1 MCTEVINNRPLGGT
15 YCVGYHA
22 AISTTVEYALRLRH
36 DLPHKMI
43 TNPNV
48 GNNNR
53 VQRLRCVL
61 CCYKCVKGIPAKDH
75 YREGRQTVKL
85 CSTCKIAICNK
96 CEEIFHSAKVLPIPE
111 CVMKLKKYNK
121 DEKKKKIKW

>member
-1 MCTEVINNRPLGGT
+1 
-15 YCVGYHA
+15 
-22 AISTTVEYALRLRH
+22 
-36 DLPHKMI
+36 MI

-121 DEKKKKIKW
+121 DEKKKKNKVVTRNDKKKDQVTTPDDKQEDKDCKQYISKKY